1 MEDKI
6 KARIQYLDRKIKELE
21 EREDAYE
28 TTELTKHGYISLG
41 KVRGNI
47 ISKEMEISFLES
59 LIGI

>member
-6 KARIQYLDRKIKELE
+6 KARIIYLDRKIRKLE

-28 TTELTKHGYISLG
+28 AKKLTKHGYISLG
-41 KVRGNI
+41 KVRGSV

-59 LIGI
+59 LLK

>member
-28 TTELTKHGYISLG
+28 TKELTKHGYSSLG
-41 KVRGNI
+41 RIRGNI

-59 LIGI
+59 LLEI